1 MRLLHG
7 RPLAERLAAR
17 SRERSAALL
26 GRGIHPA
33 LTVISVGIDSAANTY
48 LLRLVRG
55 GEALDI
61 TVRDVSLHRD
71 ATEQAVSAEL
81 DRASRDPAVHGVL
94 LLTPLPGKLDEGQL
108 VDHIAAQ
115 KDVEGVNPYNVG
127 LAQGG
132 RQRFVPTTAEAI
144 VELLKFHDIPLAG
157 ADVVVVGRST
167 VVGRPAAA
175 LLLNEDA
182 TVTIAHKRTSDV
194 GALTRRASIVVV
206 AVGHAGFLTGAM
218 ISPGATVVDAGI
230 NMTPAGIAGDADADS
245 VATVAGALSP
255 VPGGVGTVTTA
266 LLLRNVLS
274 AAEAQTGDGQRARGG
289 PLIASLRRRR

>member
-61 TVRDVSLHRD
+61 TVRDASLHRD

-132 RQRFVPTTAEAI
+132 RQRFVPSTAEAI

-182 TVTIAHKRTSDV
+182 TVTIAHKSTSDV

-274 AAEAQTGDGQRARGG
+274 AAEAQTGGG
-289 PLIASLRRRR
+289 

>member
-26 GRGIHPA
+26 GRNIHPA

-71 ATEQAVSAEL
+71 ATEQAVIAEL

-94 LLTPLPGKLDEGQL
+94 LLTPLPGKLDEAHL

-194 GALTRRASIVVV
+194 AALTRRASIVVV

-274 AAEAQTGDGQRARGG
+274 AAEAQAGGD
-289 PLIASLRRRR
+289 

>member
-1 MRLLHG
+1 ALMRLLHG

-94 LLTPLPGKLDEGQL
+94 LLTPLPGKLDEG
-108 VDHIAAQ
+108 
-115 KDVEGVNPYNVG
+115 
-127 LAQGG
+127 
-132 RQRFVPTTAEAI
+132 
-144 VELLKFHDIPLAG
+144 
-157 ADVVVVGRST
+157 
-167 VVGRPAAA
+167 
-175 LLLNEDA
+175 
-182 TVTIAHKRTSDV
+182 
-194 GALTRRASIVVV
+194 
-206 AVGHAGFLTGAM
+206 
-218 ISPGATVVDAGI
+218 I

-274 AAEAQTGDGQRARGG
+274 AAEAQTGGG
-289 PLIASLRRRR
+289 

>member
-33 LTVISVGIDSAANTY
+33 LAVISVGIDSAANTY
-48 LLRLVRG
+48 LLRLARG
-55 GEALDI
+55 GEALGI

-71 ATEQAVSAEL
+71 ATEQAVINEL
-81 DRASRDPAVHGVL
+81 DRASRDRSLHGLL
-94 LLTPLPGKLDEGQL
+94 LLTPLPGKLDEGHL

-115 KDVEGVNPYNVG
+115 KDVEGVNPYSVG
-127 LAQGG
+127 LLQGG
-132 RQRFVPTTAEAI
+132 RPHFVPSTAEAI
-144 VELLKFHDIPLAG
+144 VELLKFHEIPLAG

-182 TVTIAHKRTSDV
+182 TVTIAHKRTTDV

-218 ISPGATVVDAGI
+218 ISPGATVIDAGI

-245 VATVAGALSP
+245 VASVAGALSP

-266 LLLRNVLS
+266 LLLRNVLT
-274 AAEAQTGDGQRARGG
+274 AAEAQTAGG
-289 PLIASLRRRR
+289 

>member
-61 TVRDVSLHRD
+61 TVRDASLHRD

-132 RQRFVPTTAEAI
+132 RQRFVPSTAEAI

-274 AAEAQTGDGQRARGG
+274 AAEAQTGDG
-289 PLIASLRRRR
+289 